1 MAEMP
6 RQGLK
11 FCWRARRA
19 VGCGSKYAEH
29 RLLDACTT
37 FRKLPM
43 PSSMLLT
50 QLLRSG
56 AAAFGALWLAGCA
69 LVPIALVPIAPGAT
83 RADVLAKYGK
93 PSAEVAL
100 PVGTRLQ
107 YSYQPAGQSAWMVD
121 LDASGRVV
129 SAKEALT
136 LQEFSK
142 IGLGR
147 WTRTDVQREFGRPA
161 TVNRVASWP
170 GDVMVYRWLDA
181 TTPMF
186 FWVYL
191 DAGNVVQRTGQGF
204 DLPLKEND

>member
-1 MAEMP
+1 MTPSLLSAKP
-6 RQGLK
+6 L
-11 FCWRARRA
+11 RR
-19 VGCGSKYAEH
+19 V
-29 RLLDACTT
+29 
-37 FRKLPM
+37 
-43 PSSMLLT
+43 
-50 QLLRSG
+50 
-56 AAAFGALWLAGCA
+56 ALVLGTVWLAGCA
-69 LVPIALVPIAPGAT
+69 LVPIQPGAT
-83 RADVLAKYGK
+83 RADVLAKYGA

-100 PVGTRLQ
+100 PAGTRLQ

-121 LDASGRVV
+121 LDAAGRVV

-136 LQEFSK
+136 LNEFSK

-147 WTRTDVQREFGRPA
+147 WTRADVQREFGRPA

-181 TTPMF
+181 NTPML

-204 DLPLKEND
+204 DLPPKEND

>member
-1 MAEMP
+1 MTPFPFLVKPLRCMT
-6 RQGLK
+6 
-11 FCWRARRA
+11 A
-19 VGCGSKYAEH
+19 V
-29 RLLDACTT
+29 L
-37 FRKLPM
+37 
-43 PSSMLLT
+43 
-50 QLLRSG
+50 G
-56 AAAFGALWLAGCA
+56 AVWLAGCA
-69 LVPIALVPIAPGAT
+69 LVPIQPGAT
-83 RADVLAKYGK
+83 RAEVLAKYGK
-93 PSAEVAL
+93 PSAEVAM
-100 PVGTRLQ
+100 PAGTRLQ

-136 LQEFSK
+136 RNEFFK

-147 WTRTDVQREFGRPA
+147 WTLADVQREFGRAA

-181 TTPMF
+181 NTPML

-204 DLPLKEND
+204 DLPPKESD

>member
-1 MAEMP
+1 M
-6 RQGLK
+6 
-11 FCWRARRA
+11 
-19 VGCGSKYAEH
+19 
-29 RLLDACTT
+29 T
-37 FRKLPM
+37 
-43 PSSMLLT
+43 PSSLSAKP
-50 QLLRSG
+50 LRRLVLVLG
-56 AAAFGALWLAGCA
+56 TVWLAGCA
-69 LVPIALVPIAPGAT
+69 LVPIQPGAA
-83 RADVLAKYGK
+83 RADVLAKYGV

-100 PVGTRLQ
+100 PAGTRLQ

-136 LQEFSK
+136 LNEFSK

-147 WTRTDVQREFGRPA
+147 WTRADVQREFGRPA

-181 TTPMF
+181 NTPML

-204 DLPLKEND
+204 DLPPKEND